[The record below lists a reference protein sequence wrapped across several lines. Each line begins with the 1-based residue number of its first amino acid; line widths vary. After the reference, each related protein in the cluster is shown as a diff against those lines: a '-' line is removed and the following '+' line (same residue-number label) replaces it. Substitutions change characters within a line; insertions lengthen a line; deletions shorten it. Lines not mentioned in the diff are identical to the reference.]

1 MTRLF
6 TIVCDYAEGVYV
18 AQVQARDAEH
28 ALLEWAALLQREHAV
43 ENASEEIARSI
54 VDDEEGLTQL
64 AGLAGVWCWTGT
76 VEGKLVL
83 ANIILSA

>member
-18 AQVQARDAEH
+18 SQVHARDAEH
-28 ALLEWAALLQREHAV
+28 ALLEWAALLQHEQAV
-43 ENASEEIARSI
+43 EDASEIARSI
-54 VDDEEGLTQL
+54 IDDDEGLTQL
-64 AGLAGVWCWTGT
+64 TGLDGVWCWTGT
-76 VEGKLVL
+76 VGGKLVL